1 MPAFSLEPS
10 QIARCAE
17 LRALAADRLRPL
29 AEKGEPG
36 HVNRPLVAELGQ
48 LGLLD
53 RLFTSGALDLCLMR
67 ESLAYA
73 CTEAETALA
82 LQGLGAHPVHA
93 YGTPAQRERWLP
105 GVREGTVIAAFA
117 LSEPGAGSDAAAL
130 GLRAARETTSGVASG
145 AGSGAV
151 SAEGAAGLRGDSP
164 GGGRG
169 GGRAET
175 QPSGPAAS
183 VPPASVPPAS
193 ALAPSGSAASVPPA
207 SVPAA
212 SAPPASSSAAPSDA
226 APPVGDPPP
235 LPPTATPDGPARWRL
250 AGEKCWIS
258 NAPEADFY
266 TVFARTTPGAGARG
280 VTAFLVPADR
290 PGLTG
295 TPLDMLSPHP
305 IGALA
310 FDGVPVTADDVL
322 GEVDRG
328 FRVAMGTLNLFRP
341 SVGAFAVGMAQAAL
355 DATLAH
361 TAGRD
366 AFGGKLKDLQSVA
379 HTVAEMSLRTEAA
392 RLMVHAAATAY
403 DEGDPDVP
411 RRAAMAKL
419 LATETAQYVV
429 DTAVQLHGARALQRG
444 HLLEHL
450 YREVRAPRIY
460 EGASEVQRGIIAREL
475 YASAAAA
482 GAEAAVATKETP

>member
-1 MPAFSLEPS
+1 MPAFSLDPA
-10 QIARCAE
+10 QTAWCAE
-17 LRALAADRLRPL
+17 LRTLAEERLRPL

-36 HVNRPLVAELGQ
+36 HVNRALVAELGR
-48 LGLLD
+48 LGLLA

-67 ESLAYA
+67 ESLAHG

-93 YGTPAQRERWLP
+93 YGTRAQREHWLP
-105 GVREGTVIAAFA
+105 RVADGSAVAAFA

-130 GLRAARETTSGVASG
+130 ALRADRDAARAPTSAPAPGEAAPAARGASSAASGTAPGAVPEASGVA
-145 AGSGAV
+145 
-151 SAEGAAGLRGDSP
+151 
-164 GGGRG
+164 
-169 GGRAET
+169 
-175 QPSGPAAS
+175 PAAPGALPADPVPS
-183 VPPASVPPAS
+183 VAEAQ
-193 ALAPSGSAASVPPA
+193 G
-207 SVPAA
+207 
-212 SAPPASSSAAPSDA
+212 
-226 APPVGDPPP
+226 PPVAERAGW
-235 LPPTATPDGPARWRL
+235 GSWRL
-250 AGEKCWIS
+250 SGEKCWIS

-310 FDGVPVTADDVL
+310 FDAVPVTADDVL
-322 GEVDRG
+322 GEPDRG
-328 FRVAMGTLNLFRP
+328 FRVAMHTLNLFRP
-341 SVGAFAVGMAQAAL
+341 SVGAFAVGMAEAAL
-355 DATLAH
+355 AATLTH
-361 TAGRD
+361 TAGRE
-366 AFGGKLKDLQSVA
+366 AFGGRLKDLQTVA
-379 HTVAEMSLRTEAA
+379 HQVAEMALRTEAA
-392 RLMVHAAATAY
+392 RLMVYAAAAAY
-403 DEGDPDVP
+403 DEGAPDVP

-429 DTAVQLHGARALQRG
+429 DAAVQLHGARALRRG

-460 EGASEVQRGIIAREL
+460 EGASEVQRAVIAKEL
-475 YASAAAA
+475 YASV
-482 GAEAAVATKETP
+482 EAP

>member
-1 MPAFSLEPS
+1 MTAFSLDPA
-10 QIARCAE
+10 QTAWCAE
-17 LRALAADRLRPL
+17 LRALAEERLRPL

-36 HVNRPLVAELGQ
+36 HVNRALVAELGR
-48 LGLLD
+48 LGLLA

-67 ESLAYA
+67 ESLAYG

-93 YGTPAQRERWLP
+93 YGTRAQRERWLP
-105 GVREGTVIAAFA
+105 RVADGSAVAAFA
-117 LSEPGAGSDAAAL
+117 LSEAGAGSDAAAL
-130 GLRAARETTSGVASG
+130 ALRADRDASRAPTSAPEPGEAASAASG
-145 AGSGAV
+145 AAPGVAPAAPGAV
-151 SAEGAAGLRGDSP
+151 PVGP
-164 GGGRG
+164 V
-169 GGRAET
+169 
-175 QPSGPAAS
+175 PSVVEAQG
-183 VPPASVPPAS
+183 
-193 ALAPSGSAASVPPA
+193 
-207 SVPAA
+207 
-212 SAPPASSSAAPSDA
+212 
-226 APPVGDPPP
+226 PPV
-235 LPPTATPDGPARWRL
+235 AARDGWGSWRL
-250 AGEKCWIS
+250 SGEKCWIS

-310 FDGVPVTADDVL
+310 FDAVPVTADDVL
-322 GEVDRG
+322 GEPDRG
-328 FRVAMGTLNLFRP
+328 FRVAMHTLNLFRP

-355 DATLAH
+355 AATLTH
-361 TAGRD
+361 TAGRE
-366 AFGGKLKDLQSVA
+366 AFGGRLKDLQTVA
-379 HTVAEMSLRTEAA
+379 HQVAEMALRTEAA
-392 RLMVHAAATAY
+392 RLMVYAAAAAY
-403 DEGDPDVP
+403 DEGAPDVP

-429 DTAVQLHGARALQRG
+429 DAAVQLHGARALRRG

-460 EGASEVQRGIIAREL
+460 EGASEVQRAVIAKEL
-475 YASAAAA
+475 YASV
-482 GAEAAVATKETP
+482 EAP